1 MNDNLRMDDFCKNLV
16 INGYLCKNDV
26 IKEIIFL
33 YCSIEML
40 CIFYVCEINYYI
52 IRISFL

>member
-1 MNDNLRMDDFCKNLV
+1 MNENLRMDDFCKNLV